1 MNLPSPKPAK
11 DLDKRERIVK
21 RIARELREGFYV
33 NLGIGMPTLVANH
46 VPPGIHVVLQS
57 ENGMLGIGPYP
68 IEGQEDPDLINA
80 GKETVSEMPGTS
92 YFSSAESFAMI
103 RGGHIDLSV
112 LGAMEVDEEGSIA
125 NWMIPGKMVKGM
137 GGAMDLVAGARRV
150 VVAMEHTTREG
161 QPKILKK
168 CTLPLTGSKVVDTI
182 VTELAYIRVTP
193 KGLVVEETAPGL
205 TFEDV
210 QRATE
215 ATLIKSPQLKTM
227 QQ

>member
-1 MNLPSPKPAK
+1 MPK

-21 RIARELREGFYV
+21 RIARELRDGFYV
-33 NLGIGMPTLVANH
+33 NLGIGMPTLVANY
-46 VPPGIHVVLQS
+46 VPKGIQVVLQS

-80 GKETVSEMPGTS
+80 GKETVTEMPGTS
-92 YFSSAESFAMI
+92 YFSSADSFAMI

-112 LGAMEVDEEGSIA
+112 LGAMEVDEEGNIA

-137 GGAMDLVAGARRV
+137 GGAMDLVASAKRV

-161 QPKILKK
+161 KSKILKQ
-168 CTLPLTGSKVVDTI
+168 CTLPLTGSKVVDTV

-193 KGLVVEETAPGL
+193 TGLVLEEIAPGL
-205 TFEDV
+205 SPEDV
-210 QRATE
+210 Q
-215 ATLIKSPQLKTM
+215 KSTAAKLTISPNLKAM
-227 QQ
+227 EF